1 MTSLSTPKAT
11 NRRWFI
17 LIPVASVMYLLAFF
31 DRTNLSFVLPY
42 MGEDLGLSNTDK
54 GLVSGIFFIGYLLL
68 QVPAALLAQRWSAKY
83 TILILMICWG
93 LAAIWTGLVRD
104 TSELFLARF
113 VLGFFE
119 GGVQP
124 ATLVLLSKW
133 FPQREKARAS
143 GFWLL
148 CIPFAAIIAAPI
160 TGGLLSIVHWRTVL
174 VLEGLPPL
182 VWAIVWLFIIADRPS
197 KARWLPST
205 ERDTIE
211 HALAEDEAIKKDT
224 ISGSVRYRD
233 AIKNPKVIGLILAW
247 FFYNAGFYGFTLWLP
262 QVIKD
267 LTGGTPAFVGFVTAI
282 PYVVGLVF
290 MIVISVRTDRHGSRR
305 FTVLVP
311 LTISAL
317 ALLLG
322 QFAGVTGLQFALL
335 CVVAGGLYVHGA
347 FFALPPLLL
356 RTEILAV
363 ALGLIGGLGN
373 LGGFVG
379 PYVVG
384 WLIDATGTP
393 AAGFGLMAVS
403 LLIAGICMAT
413 VTPRRVRQDPAS
425 TESPQ
430 APAAGTRR

>member
-1 MTSLSTPKAT
+1 MSTVTNAT
-11 NRRWFI
+11 KTVGRRWLI

-54 GLVSGIFFIGYLLL
+54 GLVSGIFFIGYLIL

-83 TILILMICWG
+83 TIMILMVFWG
-93 LAAIWTGLVRD
+93 LAAIWTGLVHS
-104 TSELFLARF
+104 TTELFVARF
-113 VLGFFE
+113 VLGLFE

-133 FPQREKARAS
+133 FPQHEKARAS

-160 TGGLLSIVHWRTVL
+160 TGTLLGVVHWRTVL
-174 VLEGLPPL
+174 VIEGLPPL
-182 VWAIVWLFIIADRPS
+182 VWAVVWFFLIAERPG
-197 KARWLPST
+197 KARWLPAA
-205 ERDTIE
+205 ERTSIE
-211 HALAEDEAIKKDT
+211 QALVEDEARKKDT
-224 ISGSVRYRD
+224 IPGSVRYRD
-233 AIKNPKVIGLILAW
+233 VIRNPKVIGLVLAW

-267 LTGGTPAFVGFVTAI
+267 LTGGSPEFVGFVTAI
-282 PYVVGLVF
+282 PYVLGLVF
-290 MIVISVRTDRHGSRR
+290 MIIISVRTDRHGSRR
-305 FTVLVP
+305 FTVFVP
-311 LTISAL
+311 LAMSAA
-317 ALLLG
+317 ALFLG
-322 QFAGVTGLQFALL
+322 QFAGATVLQFALL

-363 ALGLIGGLGN
+363 GLGLIGGLGN

-384 WLIDATGTP
+384 WLIDATGTT
-393 AAGFGLMAVS
+393 AAGFGLMALS
-403 LLIAGICMAT
+403 LLLAGLFMAR
-413 VTPRRVRQDPAS
+413 VTPRRDRTPTAPVVEPA
-425 TESPQ
+425 T
-430 APAAGTRR
+430 TR